1 MTEARHDALL
11 AEPRTRIAHATAT
24 PAHPVLRRL
33 FTALEQRGVP
43 WTLLRVPSNLAAPT
57 GDVDLLVARSD
68 GNAVREVAV
77 GLGFVA
83 LPGWG
88 SPPDLI
94 LVCYDR
100 PSDRWL
106 VLEVA
111 TTVSFSAP
119 RSWEIPDLA
128 GQVLRRRRLRDGI
141 AVPADEDAFWLLL
154 LHCLLDKGGVAPHHR
169 ARLQHLA
176 ATGSRSAIGRA
187 VCRAAG
193 GGLTQGDFMGAVRSG
208 GWDRLEELGQRL
220 AAELKRRRPVRERLR
235 VLAKDVAA
243 TVRKP
248 FLLPRRRGV
257 NLALLGPNGVG
268 KSTAAAGLQ
277 RTFPFESRVVY
288 MGVWKA
294 AGGSPVRAVM
304 EVLARP
310 ARIWSHYLRAQYH
323 QLRGRLVIF
332 DRYVYE
338 ALLPARPP
346 LLAAKRP
353 YFWLLAHALPPAQ
366 SVVVLDVPG
375 HVAYGRKQE
384 NPPDELESE
393 RRVYAQLAGRVAS
406 LELIDAVQDSETVRA
421 DITAV
426 VWRDLANRWRG
437 TGSRA

>member
-1 MTEARHDALL
+1 MSESGREAVLADPRSRDAD
-11 AEPRTRIAHATAT
+11 ATAT

-33 FTALEQRGVP
+33 FTVLEQRGLR
-43 WTLLRVPSNLAAPT
+43 WILLRVPSNLAAPT
-57 GDVDLLVARSD
+57 GDVDLLVAPTD
-68 GNAVREVAV
+68 CDAVHEVAV

-83 LPGWG
+83 LPGWS

-94 LVCYDR
+94 LVRYDR

-106 VLEVA
+106 VLEIA
-111 TTVSFSAP
+111 TTVSFRAP
-119 RSWEIPDLA
+119 RFWELPDVA
-128 GQVLRRRRLRDGI
+128 AQVLWRRRLSDGI

-154 LHCLLDKGGVAPHHR
+154 LHCLLDKRGVAPHHR
-169 ARLQHLA
+169 ARLQRLV
-176 ATGSRSAIGRA
+176 ATGSRSAIGGT
-187 VCRAAG
+187 VCRAAA
-193 GGLTQGDFMGAVRSG
+193 GGLTPGIFMGAVRSG
-208 GWDRLEELGQRL
+208 QWDRLEELGQRL
-220 AAELKRRRPVRERLR
+220 VAELKRRRPVGERLWA
-235 VLAKDVAA
+235 LARQVVATA
-243 TVRKP
+243 RKP

-294 AGGSPVRAVM
+294 AGGSRVRAVM

-310 ARIWSHYLRAQYH
+310 ARIWLHYLLAQYH

-338 ALLPARPP
+338 ARLPARPP

-353 YFWLLAHALPPAQ
+353 YFWLLAHILPPAR
-366 SVVVLDVPG
+366 SIVVLDVPG
-375 HVAYGRKQE
+375 DVAYGRKQE

-393 RRVYAQLAGRVAS
+393 RRIYAQLADRVAS
-406 LELIDAVQDSETVRA
+406 LELIDAVQDAETVRA
-421 DITAV
+421 DITAI
-426 VWRDLANRWRG
+426 VWRDLVNRWQG
-437 TGSRA
+437 TRSGS